1 MSRTDCQKITIWEV
15 IHSNADLKLKY
26 SRKKKAEGN
35 KMLNKVHFSEGSFKM
50 LLLAN
55 NLSISFLPAKDRASS

>member
-26 SRKKKAEGN
+26 SRKKKAEGKNN
-35 KMLNKVHFSEGSFKM
+35 KIHFSEGSFKM
-50 LLLAN
+50 LFLAN